1 MAVISVTELNDRSY
15 ASDYKLRRTAKRT
28 FLVQFDDPVYEGL
41 GAAVGVGIDYGDIY
55 RTQFSATLG
64 DFTYDS
70 GCIATRFE
78 ASPEQPDNNLTL
90 WRVTWHYESHLD
102 EQGDPALWSTTQGA
116 GGSTQGGGG
125 LNERP
130 ELEPTKYFWG
140 KMDRTRALPKPI
152 ESPSNSFNKF
162 QNSAGTPFSKV
173 PEVDNSALLLT
184 IQKNLILPS
193 PQDAFN
199 EYRSYWDTVNAD
211 PFFGFL
217 PGYVKCVS
225 ITGESA
231 FRNDVVYYPITFV
244 FAIDTTWGWL
254 WHPVD
259 KGPEYINEAS
269 GLRVKS
275 IEETGHG
282 SEVFLDGEGGK
293 LGTTSA
299 PVELDF
305 TIYEEKEFWPLD
317 LE

>member
-1 MAVISVTELNDRSY
+1 MAVLSVTELNDRSY

-64 DFTYDS
+64 DYTYDS

-78 ASPEQPDNNLTL
+78 ANPEQPDNNLTL
-90 WRVTWHYESHLD
+90 WRVTWYYESHLD

-140 KMDRTRALPKPI
+140 KMDRKIVLPRPVT
-152 ESPSNSFNKF
+152 ESSNSFDRF
-162 QNSAGTPFSKV
+162 ENSAGTPYTKL
-173 PEVDNSALLLT
+173 PDVDSGILILT

-193 PQDAFN
+193 PSAAFK
-199 EYRSYWDTVNAD
+199 EYKSYWDTVNAD

-217 PGYVKCVS
+217 PKHVKCMS

-244 FAIDTTWGWL
+244 FAIDEVWSWE
-254 WHPVD
+254 WKPVD
-259 KGPEYINEAS
+259 KGPEYLLGAAR
-269 GLRVKS
+269 LRSVDQ
-275 IEETGHG
+275 TGHPN
-282 SEVFLDGEGGK
+282 EVYLDGTGFE
-293 LGTTSA
+293 LGA
-299 PVELDF
+299 GEDPVINQF
-305 TIYEEKEFWPLD
+305 AIYEQKEFWPLN